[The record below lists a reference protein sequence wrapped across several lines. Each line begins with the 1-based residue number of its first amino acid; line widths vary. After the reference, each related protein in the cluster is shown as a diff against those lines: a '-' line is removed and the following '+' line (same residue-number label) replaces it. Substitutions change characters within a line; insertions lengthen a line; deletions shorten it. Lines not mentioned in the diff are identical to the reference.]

1 MPFFENTT
9 ILCRDPHDFDNYST
23 MNIKIA
29 FMSNLERPITA
40 TTAAR
45 QPGLLDRWDLQG
57 GQTAPARSIQIP
69 SKYFRLIFFF
79 STGYRVHSIS
89 LKSFEDQISNYVNSL
104 WLSVTGN
111 ICLVFACCA
120 LAPSAPSL

>member
-23 MNIKIA
+23 LKIKIA

-40 TTAAR
+40 TAAAW

-57 GQTAPARSIQIP
+57 GGGADGASAQHANTKQIFPVTDSQSLRS
-69 SKYFRLIFFF
+69 
-79 STGYRVHSIS
+79 
-89 LKSFEDQISNYVNSL
+89 
-104 WLSVTGN
+104 
-111 ICLVFACCA
+111 
-120 LAPSAPSL
+120 

>member
-23 MNIKIA
+23 LKIKIA

-40 TTAAR
+40 TAAAW

-57 GQTAPARSIQIP
+57 GGGGRRRQRAAC
-69 SKYFRLIFFF
+69 KYQAN
-79 STGYRVHSIS
+79 IS
-89 LKSFEDQISNYVNSL
+89 
-104 WLSVTGN
+104 GN
-111 ICLVFACCA
+111 RQPIATELETVYIY
-120 LAPSAPSL
+120 LLHNNTE

>member
-1 MPFFENTT
+1 MPFFENTA
-9 ILCRDPHDFDNYST
+9 IFCRDPHDFDNYST

-40 TTAAR
+40 TAAAR

-57 GQTAPARSIQIP
+57 GQTAPARSMQIP

-79 STGYRVHSIS
+79 STAYRVHSIS
-89 LKSFEDQISNYVNSL
+89 LKSFEDQISNYVNS
-104 WLSVTGN
+104 
-111 ICLVFACCA
+111 
-120 LAPSAPSL
+120 P